1 MPASRPV
8 DELRSVATALILD
21 HLKKTTVIQA
31 ASDLRISRQAIYG
44 IKRGDFCPS
53 LTLIQRACEVWGI
66 EFNFRNLKIAKGTLS
81 SKRAKAAPAPPTQL
95 ELFEAL
101 RHLQNQ
107 TAQIIETKRMGRA
120 VELTF
125 RFEISA

>member
-1 MPASRPV
+1 VPASRPV
-8 DELRSVATALILD
+8 DELRRVATGLILD

-31 ASDLRISRQAIYG
+31 AADLRISRQAIYG

-53 LTLIQRACEVWGI
+53 LTLIQRACEIWEI

-81 SKRAKAAPAPPTQL
+81 SKQAKVAPAPPTQL

-107 TAQIIETKRMGRA
+107 TAQIVETKRMGRDL
-120 VELTF
+120 ELTF